1 MVTATLAGEK
11 YKTEVTVTGHSVIV
25 DEPLEVGGGNLGPAP
40 GQFLQLSLAS
50 CTAIT
55 VRMYADRKGW
65 QLDKVVVEVDTEK
78 VEGKTIVK
86 REVDL
91 VGNLDADQRKRLLQ
105 IANACP
111 IHKVLTNPI
120 EIETVLR

>member
-1 MVTATLAGEK
+1 M
-11 YKTEVTVTGHSVIV
+11 TVTGHSVIV

-78 VEGKTIVK
+78 VEGKTIFR

-91 VGNLDADQRKRLLQ
+91 IGNLDADQRQRLLQ